1 MAFVGL
7 WSYFRMR
14 IVHGGMAWPEPVP
27 EKKHSFV
34 PVVTGAMLSIV
45 WADADNEAPDVC
57 PGFRYRC
64 IFAGNTIRA

>member
-1 MAFVGL
+1 
-7 WSYFRMR
+7 
-14 IVHGGMAWPEPVP
+14 MAWPEPVP